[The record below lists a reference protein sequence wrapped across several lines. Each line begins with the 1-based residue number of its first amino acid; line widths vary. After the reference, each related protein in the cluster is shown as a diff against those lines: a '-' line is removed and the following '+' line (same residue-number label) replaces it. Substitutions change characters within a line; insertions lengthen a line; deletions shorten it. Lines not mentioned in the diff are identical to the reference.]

1 MRNEQG
7 WTRRIWLALV
17 MLAGLVAATIA
28 AAAFA
33 LATIDIRP
41 LIERWASGTTGRNVA
56 IEALD
61 IRWGLPIAIELR
73 GLRVGNA
80 PWSSA
85 AEMVSLERLSAE
97 VDPWSIVMGEPLYR
111 RLRGSGLKVVLERG
125 PGRVGNWKMRDGDG
139 AGLIPKNRSEF
150 PTLIDFAL
158 ADGLVIYRDAASE
171 VELRIGLDQ
180 VAISAA
186 DAASPAQLTWRGSYN
201 GTPTTLE
208 AGTDSF
214 DTLRRADVPF
224 GIAMTMTA
232 TGGELH
238 FKGRSM
244 RPLDFEGVD
253 GEARASLP
261 DIGRF
266 LAALGAAVDLGAPI
280 EIAGRLRRGT
290 LDWQLD
296 DATGELA
303 GNPFRGDIA
312 LKEGTHGVPDAV
324 EIAGA
329 FERLDL
335 DEVLRHREDAAPA
348 SFDDMSLDVP
358 AVRSTRLAARLGAA
372 TARFQGIEVA
382 DLRAELRLLSGEIGI
397 DRLGFDVAQGKVG
410 LQASGRPAG
419 DGAGQWT
426 GLATVDGVR
435 VGKLAQHL
443 GVAID
448 EIAGALSGE
457 IHLEAAGRVVRD
469 ALAGLGGH
477 AVLVLREGRIARSL
491 AERVSTDIRALFR
504 DRSGWTPIECFV
516 GLAAIENGT
525 GRIRPVRAVTPDMA
539 LRMTGTVAL
548 DRRRLDLLIETDSR
562 GLDLLRLNMPIR
574 VRGGF
579 DDIGIAPLVGPT
591 PATPPNW
598 PLDRFPPSAQ
608 ALARGNACL
617 R

>member
-1 MRNEQG
+1 MAVA
-7 WTRRIWLALV
+7 T
-17 MLAGLVAATIA
+17 GLVVAMA
-28 AAAFA
+28 AALAIV
-33 LATIDIRP
+33 LATVDLRP
-41 LIERWASGTTGRNVA
+41 IVERWAGEATGRRVA

-61 IRWGLPIAIELR
+61 IRWGLPVALELR

-80 PWSSA
+80 PWGGEP
-85 AEMVSLERLSAE
+85 EMVSLERLSAE
-97 VDPWSIVMGEPLYR
+97 IDPWSLLGGALEYR
-111 RLRGSGLKVVLERG
+111 RMRGSGLKVVLERG
-125 PGRVGNWKMRDGDG
+125 PGRIGNWKMGDG
-139 AGLIPKNRSEF
+139 GGGGLIPKNRSQF
-150 PTLIDFAL
+150 PTLIDFVL
-158 ADGLVIYRDAASE
+158 AEGLVIYRDAESG
-171 VELRIGLDQ
+171 VEIRIGLDR
-180 VAISAA
+180 VAVGAE
-186 DAASPAQLTWRGSYN
+186 DAASPARLAWQGSYN
-201 GTPTTLE
+201 GTPATLE
-208 AGTDSF
+208 ARTGSFTTMRRTDM
-214 DTLRRADVPF
+214 PF
-224 GIAMTMTA
+224 GIEMTMTA
-232 TGGELH
+232 TGGDLH
-238 FKGRSM
+238 FKGGTM

-266 LAALGAAVDLGAPI
+266 LTALGAAVDLGAPI

-296 DATGELA
+296 DATGQLA
-303 GNPFRGDIA
+303 GSPFRGDIA
-312 LKEGTHGVPDAV
+312 LKEGTHDVPDAV
-324 EIAGA
+324 EIAGE

-335 DEVLRHREDAAPA
+335 DEVLRRRDDAAPA
-348 SFDDMSLDVP
+348 PFGDLSLDVP
-358 AVRSTRLAARLGAA
+358 AARSTHLAARLGAA
-372 TARFQGIEVA
+372 AARFQGIEVA

-419 DGAGQWT
+419 DGAGRWT

-435 VGKLAQHL
+435 VGELAQHL
-443 GVAID
+443 GVAVD

-516 GLAAIENGT
+516 GLAEIENGT

-539 LRMTGTVAL
+539 LRMTGNIAF

-562 GLDLLRLNMPIR
+562 GMDLLRLNMPIR
-574 VRGGF
+574 VRGSF

-591 PATPPNW
+591 PTTPANW
-598 PLDRFPPSAQ
+598 ALDRFPPSAQ
-608 ALARGNACL
+608 AIARGNACL

>member
-1 MRNEQG
+1 M
-7 WTRRIWLALV
+7 RRIWPALAI
-17 MLAGLVAATIA
+17 ATGLVAAMA
-28 AAAFA
+28 AALAIV
-33 LATIDIRP
+33 LATLDLRP
-41 LIERWASGTTGRNVA
+41 IVERWAGEATGRRVA

-61 IRWGLPIAIELR
+61 IRWNFPLVLELR

-80 PWSSA
+80 PWGSA

-111 RLRGSGLKVVLERG
+111 RMSGSGLKVVLERG
-125 PGRVGNWKMRDGDG
+125 PGRVGNWKMGDG
-139 AGLIPKNRSEF
+139 GGGGGLIPKNRSQF

-158 ADGLVIYRDAASE
+158 AEGLVIYRDAESG
-171 VELRIGLDQ
+171 VEIRIGLDR
-180 VAISAA
+180 VAVGAE
-186 DAASPAQLTWRGSYN
+186 DAASPARLAWQGSYN
-201 GTPTTLE
+201 GTPVTLE
-208 AGTDSF
+208 ARTDSF
-214 DTLRRADVPF
+214 TTMRRADVPF
-224 GIAMTMTA
+224 GIEMTMTA

-238 FKGRSM
+238 FKGGTM

-253 GEARASLP
+253 GEARASMP
-261 DIGRF
+261 DVGRF
-266 LAALGAAVDLGAPI
+266 LTALGAAVDLSAPI

-290 LDWQLD
+290 LHWQLD
-296 DATGELA
+296 DASGELA
-303 GNPFRGDIA
+303 GSPFRGEIE
-312 LKEGTHGVPDAV
+312 LQEGRHGVPDAV
-324 EIAGA
+324 EIAGE

-335 DEVLRHREDAAPA
+335 DEVLRHREGAAPA
-348 SFDDMSLDVP
+348 PFGDLSLDVP
-358 AVRSTRLAARLGAA
+358 AARSTHLDIRLGAA
-372 TARFQGIEVA
+372 TARFQGIDVT

-419 DGAGQWT
+419 DGTGRWT

-435 VGKLAQHL
+435 VGEVAQHL

-457 IHLEAAGRVVRD
+457 IHLEAAGRVARD

-516 GLAAIENGT
+516 GLAEIENGT
-525 GRIRPVRAVTPDMA
+525 GRIRPLRAVTPDMA
-539 LRMTGTVAL
+539 LRMTGTVAF

-562 GLDLLRLNMPIR
+562 GMDLLRLNMPIR
-574 VRGGF
+574 VRGSF

-591 PATPPNW
+591 PPTPANW

-608 ALARGNACL
+608 AIARGNACL